1 MLTTPRIIAI
11 DDDLRHLAGL
21 TKSLNRHGI
30 ACLQIHTTG
39 DPSGIKPC
47 PGVRIIFADLHLG
60 TGSPSD
66 HASDFSTIGGLLE
79 TAIKPT
85 GPYFIVL
92 WTRYPDQASELQRFL
107 EERLQDVE
115 RPFDV
120 LPLAKAKHLDDI
132 GEVRNEDAL
141 VNEIVRITE
150 ALPQLGA
157 LFSWESRVLEAAG
170 DTVSSILKLTAMQE
184 TQQRAEEVGGILA
197 SLGTAAVG
205 EAHARREQFR
215 AVNEA
220 LLPILAD
227 RIANLS
233 SRTDDDAVWREAVA
247 VDGGAELTLSRAA
260 RLNRLAH
267 IADVGSDAAISERG
281 VVVALPRFFE
291 DDFRAVF
298 DIDEDSAADR
308 QFRCRD
314 FRRGD
319 GECRW
324 VLVQCQA
331 ACDHAQSQPGPT
343 PCYLGLDF
351 PEPRLSRRGKPP
363 ASVWTSPAFEFNGTV
378 RVLRVNARFCVGLA
392 SDVAQSATRLYRIR
406 EQMLNDLIYH
416 VHSHGARPGMM
427 SFRP

>member
-11 DDDLRHLAGL
+11 DDDLAHLAGL
-21 TKSLNRHGI
+21 ARSLNGRGI

-39 DPSGIKPC
+39 DPSRIRPC

-66 HASDFSTIGGLLE
+66 HTSDFSTIGGLLE

-92 WTRYPDQASELQRFL
+92 WTRYPDQASELRTFL

-115 RPFDV
+115 KPFEV
-120 LPLAKAKHLDDI
+120 VPLAKAEHLDDAD
-132 GEVRNEDAL
+132 EVRDEDAL
-141 VNEIVRITE
+141 VDAIVKITE

-170 DTVSSILKLTAMQE
+170 DAVSSILKLTAMQE
-184 TQQRAEEVGGILA
+184 TQRRAKEVGGILG

-205 EAHARREQFR
+205 KAHARREPFR

-227 RIANLS
+227 RIANLPS
-233 SRTDDDAVWREAVA
+233 GAGDDAVWEEAVYF
-247 VDGGAELTLSRAA
+247 DSGAELTSGNAA

-267 IADVGSDAAISERG
+267 IADAGSGVAVPERG
-281 VVVALPRFFE
+281 VVLALPRGLG
-291 DDFRAVF
+291 DDFQAAF
-298 DIDEDSAADR
+298 GIDEECAAGR
-308 QFRCRD
+308 QFRCKGFKRD
-314 FRRGD
+314 D
-319 GECRW
+319 GTCRW

-351 PEPRLSRRGKPP
+351 PEQARDQRRKPP
-363 ASVWTSPAFEFNGTV
+363 AAVWTSPVFELDGTV
-378 RVLRVNARFCVGLA
+378 RVLRVNARFSVGLGSSMA
-392 SDVAQSATRLYRIR
+392 RGATRLYRIR
-406 EQMLNDLIYH
+406 EQMLNDLIFH
-416 VHSHGARPGMM
+416 VHTHGARPGMM
-427 SFRP
+427 SFRS